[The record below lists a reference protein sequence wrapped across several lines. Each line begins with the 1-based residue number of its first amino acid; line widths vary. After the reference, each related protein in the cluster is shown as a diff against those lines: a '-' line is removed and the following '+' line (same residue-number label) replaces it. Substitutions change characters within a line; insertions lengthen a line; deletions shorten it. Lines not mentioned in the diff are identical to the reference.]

1 VGSIPHGCGYGYERG
16 ADESAQNAG
25 EGGFHSG
32 DHNQGVVVAEGIEML
47 KGPVEAC
54 DTDVIESGGVMSKK
68 FQGDVSFFRNGMV
81 GGSCGAD
88 SDMEGGVG
96 RLGSSGGGER
106 EGPGG
111 EVILRLGKK
120 AAELAGF
127 HGVDPSC
134 EDGLACRAEAAN
146 DG

>member
-1 VGSIPHGCGYGYERG
+1 
-16 ADESAQNAG
+16 
-25 EGGFHSG
+25 
-32 DHNQGVVVAEGIEML
+32 M
-47 KGPVEAC
+47 
-54 DTDVIESGGVMSKK
+54 
-68 FQGDVSFFRNGMV
+68 
-81 GGSCGAD
+81 
-88 SDMEGGVG
+88 G